1 MTAPLSRRAL
11 LAGGGAALLAA
22 PALAKGETA
31 ASVVIVGGGFGGA
44 TAARALRRAMPGLRI
59 TLVEPDASH
68 VTCPGSNGVIGGLWP
83 LSQLEHGYDQLRSRF
98 GIQVVRD
105 SVAAIE
111 AESRSLRLAGG
122 GRLAYD
128 RLIVSPGIGLRWNE
142 IEGYDEV
149 AAQAMPHAWKAG
161 PQTALLR
168 RRLEAVED
176 GGVVVIAAPGNP
188 FRCPPGPYERAGLI
202 AWHLSRHRKGCKVL
216 ILDAK
221 DSFSKQALFQEGWKA
236 LYGDMVEWVS
246 GASNGRVLRVN
257 AAEGWVETD
266 FDRLT
271 PALANIIPPQEA
283 GAIAIAAGLAD
294 AGGFCPVDPAT
305 FESRRMPGIY
315 VIGDACIAGEMP
327 KSASS
332 ANNQA
337 KIAAAAVTASLAA
350 RGSAGSPKAINVCYS
365 LLSPDYAISVAGVY
379 EVAEGRRVGVAGAG
393 GVSPLGADAHTRKAE
408 AEFAAGWYA
417 GICADAWGA

>member
-11 LAGGGAALLAA
+11 LAGGGAALLAS
-22 PALAKGETA
+22 PALARGEAA
-31 ASVVIVGGGFGGA
+31 ASVAIIGGGFGGA
-44 TAARALRRAMPGLRI
+44 TAARALRRTMPEVAV
-59 TLVEPDASH
+59 TLVEPDSVH
-68 VTCPGSNGVIGGLWP
+68 VTCPGSNGVIGGLAP
-83 LSQLEHGYDQLRSRF
+83 LSRLEHGYDQLRSRF
-98 GIQVVRD
+98 GIRVVRD
-105 SVAAIE
+105 AVTAIE
-111 AESRSLRLAGG
+111 ADRRVLRLAGG
-122 GRLAYD
+122 GRVAYD

-142 IEGYDEV
+142 IEGYGEA

-246 GASNGRVLRVN
+246 GAANGRVVRVN

-266 FDRLT
+266 FDRFT
-271 PALANIIPPQEA
+271 PALANVIPPQEA

-294 AGGFCPVDPAT
+294 EGGFCLVDPAT
-305 FESRRMPGIY
+305 FESRRIPGIH
-315 VIGDACIAGEMP
+315 VIGDACVAGEMP

-337 KIAAAAVTASLAA
+337 KIAAAAVAASLSGQGFAA
-350 RGSAGSPKAINVCYS
+350 PKAINVCYS

-379 EVAEGRRVGVAGAG
+379 EVADGSRVGVAGAG

-408 AEFAAGWYA
+408 AEYAAGWYA

>member
-11 LAGGGAALLAA
+11 LAGGGAALLSA
-22 PALAKGETA
+22 PALARGEAA
-31 ASVVIVGGGFGGA
+31 ASVVVVGGGFGGA
-44 TAARALRRAMPGLRI
+44 TAARALRRALPGLRI
-59 TLVEPDASH
+59 TLVEPDSVH
-68 VTCPGSNGVIGGLWP
+68 VTCPGSNGVVGGLWP
-83 LSQLEHGYDQLRSRF
+83 LSRLEHGYDQLRSRF

-105 SVAAIE
+105 TVTAIE
-111 AESRSLRLAGG
+111 ADRRSLRLASG

-142 IEGYDEV
+142 IEGYDEA

-161 PQTALLR
+161 AQTALLR

-176 GGVVVIAAPGNP
+176 GGVVVIASPGNP

-202 AWHLSRHRKGCKVL
+202 AWYLSQHRKGCKVL

-246 GASNGRVLRVN
+246 GAANGRVMRVN

-266 FDRLT
+266 FDRFT
-271 PALANIIPPQEA
+271 PALANVIPPQEA

-305 FESRRMPGIY
+305 FESRRVPGIH
-315 VIGDACIAGEMP
+315 VIGDACVAGEMP

-337 KIAAAAVTASLAA
+337 KIAAAAVAASLAGQGFA
-350 RGSAGSPKAINVCYS
+350 APKAINVCYS

-379 EVAEGRRVGVAGAG
+379 EVADGRRAGVAGAG

-408 AEFAAGWYA
+408 AEYAAGWYA
-417 GICADAWGA
+417 GICADAWGG